1 MFGLG
6 EALLSFIR
14 RQVGLRTDGASSTG
28 SLHSK
33 AGALKNDI
41 AGIAA
46 KNIVKYSS
54 AIKSIQRGTAV
65 LAEETNSLQVTISA
79 VNTNKAMVN
88 FLGAQAMGSRYRYY
102 EDSFAYAYTGHHF
115 VHLSLDSPTT
125 LNIERA
131 EHNEVELMA
140 SYEIIEFY

>member
-6 EALLSFIR
+6 EAMLGFLR

-46 KNIVKYSS
+46 KNTVKYGS

-65 LAEETNSLQVTISA
+65 LAGGTKSLQVTISA

-88 FLGAQAMGSRYRYY
+88 FLGAQAKGSHYYYY
-102 EDSFAYAYTGHHF
+102 ESSYTYAYTGHHF
-115 VHLSLDSPTT
+115 VRLSLSSSTT
-125 LNIERA
+125 LSIERA
-131 EHNEVELMA
+131 EHNTVELMA

>member
-1 MFGLG
+1 M
-6 EALLSFIR
+6 SFIR

-46 KNIVKYSS
+46 KNIVKYGS

-65 LAEETNSLQVTISA
+65 LAGGTKSLQVTISA
-79 VNTNKAMVN
+79 VNTNKAVVN
-88 FLGAQAMGSRYRYY
+88 FLGAQAMGRRYY
-102 EDSFAYAYTGHHF
+102 GGDYAGGDYAYAYTGHHF

-131 EHNEVELMA
+131 EHNEVELIA

>member
-46 KNIVKYSS
+46 KNTVKYGS

-65 LAEETNSLQVTISA
+65 LAGRTNSLQVTISA

-88 FLGAQAMGSRYRYY
+88 FLGAQAMGRRYY
-102 EDSFAYAYTGHHF
+102 EGSYAYAYTGHHF

-131 EHNEVELMA
+131 EHNKVELMA